1 MILSAISL
9 EAAGGSLAF
18 GMIGIVLTFLGYK
31 VFEWLSPIE
40 VEKELAEK
48 QNIAVA
54 IVAAAIILGTAM
66 VAASVV
72 S

>member
-9 EAAGGSLAF
+9 ESAAGSLAF
-18 GMIGIVLTFLGYK
+18 GAIGIVLTLLGFK
-31 VFEWLSPIE
+31 VFEWLSPIK
-40 VEKELAEK
+40 VEQELAEK

>member
-1 MILSAISL
+1 MQLAAITL

-18 GMIGIVLTFLGYK
+18 GAIGIVLTILGYK
-31 VFEWLSPIE
+31 TFEWLSPIE
-40 VEKELAEK
+40 VEKELAER

-54 IVAAAIILGTAM
+54 IVAAAIILGTAII
-66 VAASVV
+66 AASVV